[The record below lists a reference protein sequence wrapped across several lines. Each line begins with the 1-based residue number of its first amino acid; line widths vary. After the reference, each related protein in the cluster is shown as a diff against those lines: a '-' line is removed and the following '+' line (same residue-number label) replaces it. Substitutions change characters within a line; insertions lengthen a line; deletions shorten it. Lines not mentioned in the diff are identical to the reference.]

1 MCLVCLAV
9 MLLMCLVDLAGFP
22 LIRGNPLPET
32 VQAWIEKHPKAVICG
47 EVQSCQDTE
56 FSFSV
61 YLKQVYLINQSEKF
75 PIENVRM
82 FLKTKEELPAGTI
95 VWAAG
100 TLERVEGPRNPGEF
114 DSRQYYACQHIY
126 YFLKNAEIEKK
137 SRTYSGYQQRLLD
150 LKDKLCGILEKA
162 AGEDAPVFEAMLLGE
177 KTDLDSELKLRYQMG
192 GMIHILA
199 ISGLHISILG
209 MGLFQLL
216 KRIGFGNTGAGI
228 IALGIMLQYGMLT
241 GGSVSAM
248 RAVCMFLLSVGAK
261 IIGRSYDL
269 LTALALSAILLLLDS
284 PAYLYSSSFLLSF
297 GAVAGLGAVSSF
309 LLEITGAKNK
319 WFKSFLSSLSVQ
331 IATLPVMLVF
341 FGEVSLAGIFL
352 NLFVLP
358 TVSGVLISGLC
369 ACILGLFSIKAA
381 VIAAVPGRA
390 LLFLY
395 EQSCILAGKLPFCTW
410 VGGLPEI
417 WQSLFYYGCLVL
429 GIAGAVWMARRQAG
443 PGKRG
448 GVAVQK
454 AGLTADIAGK
464 GRSHGGKLAAVQ
476 WVGGKIKANYA
487 ALFLLAALSA
497 GILVLSWK
505 DRGGLRITCL
515 DVGQGDGIV
524 LEMPGG
530 GVFLMDCGSSSQ
542 KNVGQYQLLPYLK
555 SRGITVL
562 EGIMVSHT
570 DTDHISG
577 IQELLDFM
585 AKGLSSV
592 KVKKLLL
599 PAWAESIQGYDDPG
613 KQDPENTQGEKKSL
627 YGNEEK
633 KDGAGALPELA
644 ERAGVEVI
652 FAGEGD
658 GMSFGEVE
666 MRFLAPMENASGE
679 DVNEE
684 GLVMELR
691 YRTFRGLFTGDIGEE
706 TEQDLLQAGALSDI
720 YFLKVA
726 HHGSRYSTCGEF
738 LEVVKPELAVISCS
752 DSNTYGHPSPETVE
766 RLEESGAR
774 IAYTMKSGAV
784 TVRTD
789 GEKIRAE
796 GFRRLDNIFVNEY
809 NESSLEK

>member
-1 MCLVCLAV
+1 
-9 MLLMCLVDLAGFP
+9 
-22 LIRGNPLPET
+22 
-32 VQAWIEKHPKAVICG
+32 
-47 EVQSCQDTE
+47 
-56 FSFSV
+56 
-61 YLKQVYLINQSEKF
+61 
-75 PIENVRM
+75 
-82 FLKTKEELPAGTI
+82 
-95 VWAAG
+95 
-100 TLERVEGPRNPGEF
+100 
-114 DSRQYYACQHIY
+114 
-126 YFLKNAEIEKK
+126 
-137 SRTYSGYQQRLLD
+137 
-150 LKDKLCGILEKA
+150 
-162 AGEDAPVFEAMLLGE
+162 
-177 KTDLDSELKLRYQMG
+177 
-192 GMIHILA
+192 
-199 ISGLHISILG
+199 
-209 MGLFQLL
+209 
-216 KRIGFGNTGAGI
+216 
-228 IALGIMLQYGMLT
+228 
-241 GGSVSAM
+241 
-248 RAVCMFLLSVGAK
+248 
-261 IIGRSYDL
+261 
-269 LTALALSAILLLLDS
+269 
-284 PAYLYSSSFLLSF
+284 
-297 GAVAGLGAVSSF
+297 
-309 LLEITGAKNK
+309 
-319 WFKSFLSSLSVQ
+319 
-331 IATLPVMLVF
+331 
-341 FGEVSLAGIFL
+341 
-352 NLFVLP
+352 
-358 TVSGVLISGLC
+358 
-369 ACILGLFSIKAA
+369 
-381 VIAAVPGRA
+381 
-390 LLFLY
+390 
-395 EQSCILAGKLPFCTW
+395 
-410 VGGLPEI
+410 
-417 WQSLFYYGCLVL
+417 
-429 GIAGAVWMARRQAG
+429 MARRQAG

-454 AGLTADIAGK
+454 AGLTADIAGN

>member
-22 LIRGNPLPET
+22 LIRGNLLPET

-56 FSFSV
+56 ISFSV

-429 GIAGAVWMARRQAG
+429 GIAGAVWMRRRQAG
-443 PGKRG
+443 LGKF
-448 GVAVQK
+448 
-454 AGLTADIAGK
+454 
-464 GRSHGGKLAAVQ
+464 AA
-476 WVGGKIKANYA
+476 I
-487 ALFLLAALSA
+487 FLLTALSA
-497 GILVLSWK
+497 GILTLSWK
-505 DRGGLRITCL
+505 DRSGLRITCL

-530 GVFLMDCGSSSQ
+530 GAFLMDCGSSSQ

-555 SRGITVL
+555 SRGITCL
-562 EGIMVSHT
+562 EGIMISHT
-570 DTDHISG
+570 DTDHVSG
-577 IQELLDFM
+577 IQELLDLM
-585 AKGLSSV
+585 AKDLSSV
-592 KVKKLLL
+592 KVKKLFL
-599 PAWAESIQGYDDPG
+599 PKWREDFG
-613 KQDPENTQGEKKSL
+613 T
-627 YGNEEK
+627 
-633 KDGAGALPELA
+633 LPELA
-644 ERAGVEVI
+644 KRAGVEVI
-652 FAGEGD
+652 FAGAGD
-658 GMSFGEVE
+658 SLSFGETE
-666 MRFLAPMENASGE
+666 MRFLAPLENALGE
-679 DVNEE
+679 DVNED

-691 YRTFRGLFTGDIGEE
+691 YGAFRGLFTGDIGEE
-706 TEQDLLQAGALSDI
+706 TEKELLAEGVLPDVD
-720 YFLKVA
+720 FLKVA
-726 HHGSRYSTCGEF
+726 HHGSRYSTCKEF
-738 LEVVKPELAVISCS
+738 LEAVEPELAVLSCS
-752 DSNTYGHPSPETVE
+752 DSNTYGHPSPETVK

-774 IAYTMKSGAV
+774 IAYTMKSGTV
-784 TVRTD
+784 TVYTD
-789 GEKIRAE
+789 GEMLRAE
-796 GFRRLDNIFVNEY
+796 GFL
-809 NESSLEK
+809 LP

>member
-82 FLKTKEELPAGTI
+82 FLKTKEELPAGTM
-95 VWAAG
+95 VYASG
-100 TLERVEGPRNPGEF
+100 TLERVEGPGNPGEF

-429 GIAGAVWMARRQAG
+429 GIAGAVWMRRRQAG
-443 PGKRG
+443 LGKF
-448 GVAVQK
+448 
-454 AGLTADIAGK
+454 
-464 GRSHGGKLAAVQ
+464 AA
-476 WVGGKIKANYA
+476 I
-487 ALFLLAALSA
+487 FLLTALSA
-497 GILVLSWK
+497 GILTLSWK
-505 DRGGLRITCL
+505 DRSGLRITCL

-530 GVFLMDCGSSSQ
+530 GAFLMDCGSSSQ

-555 SRGITVL
+555 SRGITCL
-562 EGIMVSHT
+562 EGIMISHT
-570 DTDHISG
+570 DTDHVSG
-577 IQELLDFM
+577 IQELLDLM
-585 AKGLSSV
+585 AKDLSSV
-592 KVKKLLL
+592 KVKKLFL
-599 PAWAESIQGYDDPG
+599 PKWREDFGV
-613 KQDPENTQGEKKSL
+613 
-627 YGNEEK
+627 
-633 KDGAGALPELA
+633 LPELA
-644 ERAGVEVI
+644 KRAGVEVI
-652 FAGEGD
+652 FAGAGD
-658 GMSFGEVE
+658 SLSFGETE
-666 MRFLAPMENASGE
+666 MRFLAPLENALGE
-679 DVNEE
+679 DVNED

-691 YRTFRGLFTGDIGEE
+691 YGAFRGLFTGDIGEE
-706 TEQDLLQAGALSDI
+706 TEKELLAEGVLPDVD
-720 YFLKVA
+720 FLKVA
-726 HHGSRYSTCGEF
+726 HHGSRYSTCKEF
-738 LEVVKPELAVISCS
+738 LEAVEPELAVISCS
-752 DSNTYGHPSPETVE
+752 DSNNYGHPSPETVK

-784 TVRTD
+784 TVYTD
-789 GEKIRAE
+789 GEMLRAE
-796 GFRRLDNIFVNEY
+796 GFL
-809 NESSLEK
+809 LP

>member
-1 MCLVCLAV
+1 
-9 MLLMCLVDLAGFP
+9 
-22 LIRGNPLPET
+22 
-32 VQAWIEKHPKAVICG
+32 
-47 EVQSCQDTE
+47 
-56 FSFSV
+56 
-61 YLKQVYLINQSEKF
+61 
-75 PIENVRM
+75 
-82 FLKTKEELPAGTI
+82 
-95 VWAAG
+95 
-100 TLERVEGPRNPGEF
+100 
-114 DSRQYYACQHIY
+114 
-126 YFLKNAEIEKK
+126 
-137 SRTYSGYQQRLLD
+137 
-150 LKDKLCGILEKA
+150 
-162 AGEDAPVFEAMLLGE
+162 
-177 KTDLDSELKLRYQMG
+177 
-192 GMIHILA
+192 
-199 ISGLHISILG
+199 

-429 GIAGAVWMARRQAG
+429 GIAGAVWMRRRQAG
-443 PGKRG
+443 LGKF
-448 GVAVQK
+448 
-454 AGLTADIAGK
+454 
-464 GRSHGGKLAAVQ
+464 AA
-476 WVGGKIKANYA
+476 I
-487 ALFLLAALSA
+487 FLLTALSA
-497 GILVLSWK
+497 GILTLSWK
-505 DRGGLRITCL
+505 DRSGLRITCL

-530 GVFLMDCGSSSQ
+530 GAFLMDCGSSSQ

-555 SRGITVL
+555 SRGITCL
-562 EGIMVSHT
+562 EGIMISHT
-570 DTDHISG
+570 DTDHVSG
-577 IQELLDFM
+577 IQELLDLM
-585 AKGLSSV
+585 AKDLSSV
-592 KVKKLLL
+592 KVKKLFL
-599 PAWAESIQGYDDPG
+599 PKWREDFGV
-613 KQDPENTQGEKKSL
+613 
-627 YGNEEK
+627 
-633 KDGAGALPELA
+633 LPELA
-644 ERAGVEVI
+644 KRAGVEVI
-652 FAGEGD
+652 FAGAGD
-658 GMSFGEVE
+658 SLSFGETE
-666 MRFLAPMENASGE
+666 MRFLAPLENALGE
-679 DVNEE
+679 DVNED

-691 YRTFRGLFTGDIGEE
+691 YGAFRGLFTGDIGEE
-706 TEQDLLQAGALSDI
+706 TEKELLAEGVLPDVD
-720 YFLKVA
+720 FLKVA
-726 HHGSRYSTCGEF
+726 HHGSRYSTCKEF
-738 LEVVKPELAVISCS
+738 LEAVEPELAVISCS
-752 DSNTYGHPSPETVE
+752 DSNTYGHPSPETVN

-774 IAYTMKSGAV
+774 IAYTMKSGTV
-784 TVRTD
+784 TVYTD
-789 GEKIRAE
+789 GEMLRAE
-796 GFRRLDNIFVNEY
+796 GFL
-809 NESSLEK
+809 LP

>member
-56 FSFSV
+56 ISFSV

-162 AGEDAPVFEAMLLGE
+162 AGEDAPVFGAMLLGE

-429 GIAGAVWMARRQAG
+429 GIAGAVWMRRRQAG
-443 PGKRG
+443 LGKF
-448 GVAVQK
+448 
-454 AGLTADIAGK
+454 
-464 GRSHGGKLAAVQ
+464 AA
-476 WVGGKIKANYA
+476 I
-487 ALFLLAALSA
+487 FLLTALSA
-497 GILVLSWK
+497 GILTLSWK
-505 DRGGLRITCL
+505 DRSGLRITCL

-530 GVFLMDCGSSSQ
+530 GAFLMDCGSSSQ

-555 SRGITVL
+555 SRGITCL
-562 EGIMVSHT
+562 EGIMISHT
-570 DTDHISG
+570 DTDHVSG
-577 IQELLDFM
+577 IQELLDLM
-585 AKGLSSV
+585 AKDLSSV
-592 KVKKLLL
+592 KVKKLFL
-599 PAWAESIQGYDDPG
+599 PKWREDFG
-613 KQDPENTQGEKKSL
+613 T
-627 YGNEEK
+627 
-633 KDGAGALPELA
+633 LPELA
-644 ERAGVEVI
+644 KRAGVEVI
-652 FAGEGD
+652 FAGAGD
-658 GMSFGEVE
+658 SLSFGETE
-666 MRFLAPMENASGE
+666 MRFLAPLENALGE
-679 DVNEE
+679 DVNED

-691 YRTFRGLFTGDIGEE
+691 YGAFRGLFTGDIGEE
-706 TEQDLLQAGALSDI
+706 TEKELLAEGVLPAVD
-720 YFLKVA
+720 FLKVA
-726 HHGSRYSTCGEF
+726 HHGSRYSTCKEF
-738 LEVVKPELAVISCS
+738 LEAVEPELAVLSCS
-752 DSNTYGHPSPETVE
+752 DSNTYGHPSPETVK

-774 IAYTMKSGAV
+774 IAYTMKSGTV
-784 TVRTD
+784 TVYTD
-789 GEKIRAE
+789 GEMLRAE
-796 GFRRLDNIFVNEY
+796 GFL
-809 NESSLEK
+809 LP

>member
-1 MCLVCLAV
+1 M
-9 MLLMCLVDLAGFP
+9 
-22 LIRGNPLPET
+22 
-32 VQAWIEKHPKAVICG
+32 
-47 EVQSCQDTE
+47 
-56 FSFSV
+56 
-61 YLKQVYLINQSEKF
+61 
-75 PIENVRM
+75 
-82 FLKTKEELPAGTI
+82 
-95 VWAAG
+95 
-100 TLERVEGPRNPGEF
+100 
-114 DSRQYYACQHIY
+114 
-126 YFLKNAEIEKK
+126 
-137 SRTYSGYQQRLLD
+137 
-150 LKDKLCGILEKA
+150 
-162 AGEDAPVFEAMLLGE
+162 
-177 KTDLDSELKLRYQMG
+177 
-192 GMIHILA
+192 A

-228 IALGIMLQYGMLT
+228 IALGIMLQYGILT

-269 LTALALSAILLLLDS
+269 LTALALSALLLLLDS

-297 GAVAGLGAVSSF
+297 GAVVGLGAVSPF
-309 LLEITGAKNK
+309 LLEITGTKK
-319 WFKSFLSSLSVQ
+319 KLFKSFLSSLSVQ
-331 IATLPVMLVF
+331 LATLPVMLVF

-369 ACILGLFSIKAA
+369 TCLLGLFSMKAA
-381 VIAAVPGRA
+381 VIAALPGRA

-429 GIAGAVWMARRQAG
+429 GIAGAVWMVRRRADSE
-443 PGKRG
+443 KTCSF
-448 GVAVQK
+448 AMQK
-454 AGLTADIAGK
+454 AKREADAAGNRK
-464 GRSHGGKLAAVQ
+464 SHGGKPAAVQ
-476 WVGGKIKANYA
+476 WVGGKIKANFA
-487 ALFLLAALSA
+487 AFFLLAVLSA

-530 GVFLMDCGSSSQ
+530 GAFLMDFGSSSQ

-555 SRGITVL
+555 SRGITSL
-562 EGIMVSHT
+562 EGIMISHT

-577 IQELLDFM
+577 IQELLDFVT
-585 AKGLSSV
+585 KDLSSV

-599 PAWAESIQGYDDPG
+599 PAWAESIQGYDNPEYT
-613 KQDPENTQGEKKSL
+613 QDEKKSL
-627 YGNEEK
+627 YGNKEK
-633 KDGAGALPELA
+633 KEGEEGCGTLLEPA
-644 ERAGVEVI
+644 EKAGVQVI

-720 YFLKVA
+720 DFLKVA

-796 GFRRLDNIFVNEY
+796 GFRRLDNIPVSEY
-809 NESSLEK
+809 NESSLEKQTPAELVDIQEV

>member
-100 TLERVEGPRNPGEF
+100 TLERVEGPINPGEF

-429 GIAGAVWMARRQAG
+429 GIAGAVWMRRRQAG
-443 PGKRG
+443 LGKF
-448 GVAVQK
+448 
-454 AGLTADIAGK
+454 
-464 GRSHGGKLAAVQ
+464 AA
-476 WVGGKIKANYA
+476 I
-487 ALFLLAALSA
+487 FLLTALSA
-497 GILVLSWK
+497 GILTLSWK
-505 DRGGLRITCL
+505 DRSGLRITCL

-530 GVFLMDCGSSSQ
+530 GAFLMDCGSSSQ

-555 SRGITVL
+555 SRGITCL
-562 EGIMVSHT
+562 EGIMISHT
-570 DTDHISG
+570 DTDHVSG
-577 IQELLDFM
+577 IQELLDLM
-585 AKGLSSV
+585 AKDLSSV
-592 KVKKLLL
+592 KAKTLFL
-599 PAWAESIQGYDDPG
+599 PEWAENIQGYEDTG
-613 KQDPENTQGEKKSL
+613 KQDPEHTQNEKKSL

-633 KDGAGALPELA
+633 KDGAERYGTLPELA
-644 ERAGVEVI
+644 KRAGVEVI
-652 FAGEGD
+652 FAGAGD
-658 GMSFGEVE
+658 SLSFGETE
-666 MRFLAPMENASGE
+666 MRFLAPLENALGE
-679 DVNEE
+679 DVNED

-691 YRTFRGLFTGDIGEE
+691 YGAFRGLFTGDIGEE
-706 TEQDLLQAGALSDI
+706 TEKELLAEGVLPDVD
-720 YFLKVA
+720 FLKVA
-726 HHGSRYSTCGEF
+726 HHGSRYSTCKEF
-738 LEVVKPELAVISCS
+738 LEAVEPELAVISCS
-752 DSNTYGHPSPETVE
+752 DSNTYGHPSPETVK

-774 IAYTMKSGAV
+774 IAYTMKSGTV
-784 TVRTD
+784 TVYTD
-789 GEKIRAE
+789 GEMLRAE
-796 GFRRLDNIFVNEY
+796 GFL
-809 NESSLEK
+809 LP

>member
-1 MCLVCLAV
+1 MRRRPVCLVCLAV

-82 FLKTKEELPAGTI
+82 FLKTKEELPAGTM
-95 VWAAG
+95 VYASG
-100 TLERVEGPRNPGEF
+100 TLERVEGPGNPGEF

-429 GIAGAVWMARRQAG
+429 GIAGAVWMRRRQAG
-443 PGKRG
+443 LGKF
-448 GVAVQK
+448 
-454 AGLTADIAGK
+454 
-464 GRSHGGKLAAVQ
+464 AA
-476 WVGGKIKANYA
+476 I
-487 ALFLLAALSA
+487 FLLTALSA
-497 GILVLSWK
+497 GILTLSWK
-505 DRGGLRITCL
+505 DRSGLRITCL

-530 GVFLMDCGSSSQ
+530 GAFLMDCGSSSQ

-555 SRGITVL
+555 SRGITCL
-562 EGIMVSHT
+562 EGIMISHT
-570 DTDHISG
+570 DTDHVSG
-577 IQELLDFM
+577 IQELLDLM
-585 AKGLSSV
+585 AKDLSSV
-592 KVKKLLL
+592 KVKKLFL
-599 PAWAESIQGYDDPG
+599 PKWREDFG
-613 KQDPENTQGEKKSL
+613 T
-627 YGNEEK
+627 
-633 KDGAGALPELA
+633 LPELA
-644 ERAGVEVI
+644 KRAGVEVI
-652 FAGEGD
+652 FAGAGD
-658 GMSFGEVE
+658 SLSFGETE
-666 MRFLAPMENASGE
+666 MRFLAPLENALGE
-679 DVNEE
+679 DVNED

-691 YRTFRGLFTGDIGEE
+691 YGAFRGLFTGDIGEE
-706 TEQDLLQAGALSDI
+706 TEKELLAEGVLPDVD
-720 YFLKVA
+720 FLKVA
-726 HHGSRYSTCGEF
+726 HHGSRYSTCKEF
-738 LEVVKPELAVISCS
+738 LEAVEPELAVLSCS
-752 DSNTYGHPSPETVE
+752 DSNTYGHPSPETVK

-774 IAYTMKSGAV
+774 IAYTMKSGTV
-784 TVRTD
+784 TVYTD
-789 GEKIRAE
+789 GEMLRAE
-796 GFRRLDNIFVNEY
+796 GFL
-809 NESSLEK
+809 LP